1 MEVPELLEL
10 PELELP
16 LPPREKLG
24 EIWGGFWQKVGKF
37 GRKWGKIL
45 EIWEVWE
52 ENWAKSGKKIGE
64 IVGKIWEFW
73 RVFEGIFGEK
83 WGKLWKIRKIGKNVK
98 ENGKK
103 WEKMRKIREN

>member
-1 MEVPELLEL
+1 M
-10 PELELP
+10 
-16 LPPREKLG
+16 
-24 EIWGGFWQKVGKF
+24 
-37 GRKWGKIL
+37 
-45 EIWEVWE
+45 
-52 ENWAKSGKKIGE
+52 
-64 IVGKIWEFW
+64 GKIWEFW